1 MNQLL
6 DDRDVISWH
15 EEETDDQVQADAD
28 EREVE
33 RAEAHYS
40 PSEPY

>member
-1 MNQLL
+1 MQQPL
-6 DDRDVISWH
+6 DDRDGIPWS
-15 EEETDDQVQADAD
+15 ELETDDQVQADAD

-33 RAEAHYS
+33 RAEQHYA